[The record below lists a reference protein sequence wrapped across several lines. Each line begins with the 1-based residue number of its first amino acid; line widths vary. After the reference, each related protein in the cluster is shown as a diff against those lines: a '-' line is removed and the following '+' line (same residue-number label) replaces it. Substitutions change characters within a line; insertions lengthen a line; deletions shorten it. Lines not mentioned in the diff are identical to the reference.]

1 MFEVINAEFGY
12 VCLTVLQV
20 SASDVDS
27 GDFGKVT
34 YSIQSVSGNQASK
47 FSINPESGQI
57 HVTQPVARGDSYV
70 LMVEAVDKAEKAEQR
85 WAGRSGAEWGRLG
98 AG

>member
-1 MFEVINAEFGY
+1 MGR
-12 VCLTVLQV
+12 
-20 SASDVDS
+20 S
-27 GDFGKVT
+27 GADWGR
-34 YSIQSVSGNQASK
+34 GD
-47 FSINPESGQI
+47 
-57 HVTQPVARGDSYV
+57 RGDSYV